1 MTQIKING
9 DYISKS
15 EEDFNAQGENIIA
28 KLPVYKD
35 VLALSD
41 EKVAKI
47 VKSIQDDKAL
57 SEKKNII
64 KAQSRSTTKE
74 YEIIHN
80 ECIKV
85 VRGLRKEL
93 VNNPNCTPAV
103 LEDFGLN
110 PAQRIIDTDIQ
121 RPILDVDLVSGV
133 PQIKYKK
140 SVFDG
145 IRLFCK
151 ISYGSEEKEYEET
164 IIRHIW
170 KDSKARMDPS
180 KPETRYYYAYFV
192 YKGQIVGQKSNV
204 ASITLEAI
212 K

>member
-1 MTQIKING
+1 MTQIKIYG

-15 EEDFNAQGENIIA
+15 EEDFNAQGENILA

-35 VLALSD
+35 ALGLSD
-41 EKVAKI
+41 ERVAEI
-47 VKSIQDDKAL
+47 VKAIQDNKTL

-74 YEIIHN
+74 YEINHT
-80 ECIKV
+80 ECVKL
-85 VRGLRKEL
+85 VRRLRKEL

-110 PAQRIIDTDIQ
+110 PGQRIIDTDTQ
-121 RPILDVDLVSGV
+121 RPKLDVDLVSGA
-133 PQIKYKK
+133 PQIKYTK

-151 ISYGSEEKEYEET
+151 ISYGTEEKEYEET
-164 IIRHIW
+164 IIRHTW
-170 KDSKARMDPS
+170 KDHKARMDPS

-204 ASITLEAI
+204 ASITMEAI